1 MPVSDLSR
9 FQIDLFNRN
18 CLDFGLDKFEQNF
31 IDQSD
36 NLIAYPG
43 QTLIFDVNHTDD
55 LGAFVV
61 LSINISELQVEQVL
75 ATQCLLIMKPKRMK
89 VEVNGKLAK
98 GLGVKDINHLLLSE
112 ISAEE
117 TEGYFIEYSGDTIL
131 SLDMDGRMAIC
142 NMSREIGAL
151 GGLIAPD
158 KKTFELLRNNGMI
171 AEIESEEEILAYWRS
186 LYSDENCVFDEV
198 LEFDAEDITPGK
210 YGIGLSRLIHSN
222 PVNERSE
229 MISNDGAAI
238 IAGYNDT
245 DYLLNQME
253 VIKEYES
260 STSYKI
266 FDVA

>member
-1 MPVSDLSR
+1 M
-9 FQIDLFNRN
+9 
-18 CLDFGLDKFEQNF
+18 
-31 IDQSD
+31 
-36 NLIAYPG
+36 
-43 QTLIFDVNHTDD
+43 
-55 LGAFVV
+55 
-61 LSINISELQVEQVL
+61 
-75 ATQCLLIMKPKRMK
+75 
-89 VEVNGKLAK
+89 
-98 GLGVKDINHLLLSE
+98 
-112 ISAEE
+112 
-117 TEGYFIEYSGDTIL
+117 
-131 SLDMDGRMAIC
+131 DMDGRMAIC

-266 FDVA
+266 FDGA